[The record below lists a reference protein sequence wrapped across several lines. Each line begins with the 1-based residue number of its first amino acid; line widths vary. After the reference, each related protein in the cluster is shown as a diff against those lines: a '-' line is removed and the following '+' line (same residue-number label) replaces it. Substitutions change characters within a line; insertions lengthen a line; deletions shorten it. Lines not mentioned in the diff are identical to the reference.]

1 MPRRVWI
8 VIFLLTLLL
17 NPGEVVAQQEG
28 VAKWLRYVSN
38 ITIQQNSGIAVE
50 EIQEVVLSQGTT
62 TFRREIPTDRIEDV
76 SSVSVLEINPR
87 GGQRTYQLA
96 DTKAEYTFEVNSEG
110 NQRVIQL
117 YFPPNSTPSTTFVIR
132 YFVVGGLSFYD
143 DGDRFEWQPFGS
155 RTIAPIDTSNTV
167 ITLPELFAEDQ
178 VVRSSSGLGN
188 VNSYFSEGNKI
199 TFVAGNIPNGSNY
212 QVLVIFPHGVVQGSP
227 PEWQHLAD
235 WTPILRWGSI
245 LLGLLFLFL
254 SVLAVVGWW
263 FLRVRVSPS
272 STVKVPKYLKS
283 PPSDV
288 APAVAGALLD
298 GKVNPR
304 HIMATLVNM
313 ADHGVLNID
322 GSKKDPDSLLPDD
335 EETDQPV
342 FDLYAVDQSQAIK
355 SYEEA
360 LYSKIFGYAGGKKRQ
375 LAGIRETLFM
385 SVPEL
390 KKQIEFEIAK
400 EGYFAENLSGIRR
413 QYLAFGGAGLIVT
426 LVLAVLTSVLL
437 SRYTYLGGC
446 IFMGMAFGAV
456 VLMGIGFALPKRTE
470 VGATQAARWKAFKRY
485 LTDMNVKYAAK
496 IKSEFAR
503 LLPYAVAFGIEEEFV
518 EKFATANAPI
528 PKWWGK
534 PAEKQPDVGHD
545 QAHAWVSS
553 SYMEATP
560 ESGSESPAK
569 GVIRRLGKSGG
580 SAQSGTLLKH
590 IKPMFLAFLNA
601 GYEVFA
607 KAPPLDETQ
616 EVDFEK
622 LEQKQQ

>member
-1 MPRRVWI
+1 MPRRLWI

-17 NPGEVVAQQEG
+17 SPGEVLAQQEG

-62 TFRREIPTDRIEDV
+62 TFSREIPTDKIEDISNV
-76 SSVSVLEINPR
+76 AVLEINPR
-87 GGQRTYQLA
+87 AGQRTYQMA
-96 DTKAEYTFEVNSEG
+96 DTKAEYTFEVISEG
-110 NQRVIQL
+110 NRRVIQL
-117 YFPPNSTPSTTFVIR
+117 YFPPNSTSSTTFVIR

-155 RTIAPIDTSNTV
+155 RTIAPVDTSNTV
-167 ITLPELFAEDQ
+167 ITLPGQFSEDQ
-178 VVRSSSGLGN
+178 VVRSSSGLDN
-188 VNSYFSEGNKI
+188 VNSYFSEGDKI
-199 TFVAGNIPNGSNY
+199 TFVAGNIPNGSY
-212 QVLVIFPHGVVQGSP
+212 HEVLVVFPHGVVEGSP

-245 LLGLLFLFL
+245 LLGLVFMFL
-254 SVLAVVGWW
+254 SLLAVVGWW

-283 PPSDV
+283 PPSNV
-288 APAVAGALLD
+288 SPAVAGALLD

-304 HIMATLVNM
+304 QLMATMVAM
-313 ADHGVLNID
+313 ADHGILNVE
-322 GSKKDPDSLLPDD
+322 GTKKDPDSLLPDD
-335 EETDQPV
+335 EETEQPI
-342 FDLYAVDQSQAIK
+342 FNLYAVDQSEATNA
-355 SYEEA
+355 YEET
-360 LYSKIFGYAGGKKRQ
+360 LYGKLFGYAGGRRRQ
-375 LAGIRETLFM
+375 LSAIRETLFM

-390 KKQIEFEIAK
+390 KKQIEFEIAR
-400 EGYFAENLSGIRR
+400 EGYFVENIGGIRR
-413 QYLAFGGAGLIVT
+413 QYLAFGGAGLIMT

-446 IFMGMAFGAV
+446 IFTGMACGAV
-456 VLMGIGFALPKRTE
+456 ALMGVGFVLPKRSE
-470 VGATQAARWKAFKRY
+470 LGATEAVRWEAFRRY
-485 LTDMNVKYAAK
+485 LKDMNTKYAAK
-496 IKSEFAR
+496 IRSEFSQ
-503 LLPYAVAFGIEEEFV
+503 LLPYAVSFGIEEEFV
-518 EKFATANAPI
+518 EKFAAASTPT

-534 PAEKQPDVGHD
+534 PEEKRPDVGHD

-560 ESGSESPAK
+560 EPGSENPAK
-569 GVIRRLGKSGG
+569 GAIRRLGRSGG
-580 SAQSGTLLKH
+580 SAQAGTLLKH
-590 IKPMFLAFLNA
+590 IKPTFLAFLNA
-601 GYEVFA
+601 GHEVFA

-622 LEQKQQ
+622 LEQKQP